1 MPDLVLRLDGFDIE
15 GWTAISVNRS
25 LDQLADTF
33 DLQLTTELSSR
44 PAPVPISEGQ
54 ACTILYGEDVLLSGY
69 IDTVDLSYDATSTS
83 LSVSGRSKA
92 GDLVDCTAL
101 KPGSRTGGSWKDTSF
116 LTIANSICEPF
127 GITCYCDL
135 GDPKEAYFK
144 LAEGETCFSALER
157 LGKDYG
163 LRVVSFPDGDIQY
176 TRTGI
181 DILPDVVIEGG
192 RNVLAGGVTR
202 DLTERFSDYLFKGQ
216 LSASDETSGG
226 NVNLSHLVQDDGVGR
241 YRPLLIETDE
251 QVRDIKGKF
260 TSQKNKSPLQ
270 LRAEWERN
278 TRAGR
283 SRQLSYEIC
292 DPRDLSLS
300 WEMPSGH
307 GLWRPNVIVTVLD
320 EFLGIDGQY
329 LVTSVTLVRDS
340 SGTRTS
346 IKLTFP
352 EAYETE
358 LPPRKKAKKGFS
370 W

>member
-1 MPDLVLRLDGFDIE
+1 LADLVLRLDGYDIE
-15 GWTAISVNRS
+15 GWTAISVSRS

-33 DLQLTTELSSR
+33 DLALTTELSSR

-54 ACTILYGEDVLLSGY
+54 ACMILYGEDVLLSGY
-69 IDTVDLSYDATSTS
+69 IDTVDLSYDSTSTS

-101 KPGSRTGGSWKDTSF
+101 GPGSRTGGSWRDTTF
-116 LTIANSICEPF
+116 LAIANDICGPF
-127 GITCYCDL
+127 RITCYCDL
-135 GDPKEAYFK
+135 GDPLENYFK
-144 LAEGETCFSALER
+144 LTEGETCFSALER

-163 LRVVSFPDGDIQY
+163 LRVVSYPDGDIQY
-176 TRTGI
+176 TRTG
-181 DILPDVVIEGG
+181 LEVLADVVIENG

-202 DLTERFSDYLFKGQ
+202 DLTERYSDYLFKGQ
-216 LSASDETSGG
+216 LAASDETSGG
-226 NVNLSHLVQDDGVGR
+226 NVNTSHLVQDEGVGR

-251 QVRDIKGKF
+251 QVRNSKGQF
-260 TSQKNKSPLQ
+260 TKGKNKSPLQ

-283 SRQLSYEIC
+283 SRQLSYEVC
-292 DPRDLSLS
+292 DPSDLSLS
-300 WEMPSGH
+300 WEMRPGE
-307 GLWRPNVIVTVLD
+307 LWHPNVIVTVLD
-320 EFLGIDGQY
+320 PFLEIDGQY
-329 LVTSVTLVRDS
+329 LVTSVTLTRDS

-346 IKLTFP
+346 LTLTHP

-358 LPPRKKAKKGFS
+358 LPPKKKAKKGFS